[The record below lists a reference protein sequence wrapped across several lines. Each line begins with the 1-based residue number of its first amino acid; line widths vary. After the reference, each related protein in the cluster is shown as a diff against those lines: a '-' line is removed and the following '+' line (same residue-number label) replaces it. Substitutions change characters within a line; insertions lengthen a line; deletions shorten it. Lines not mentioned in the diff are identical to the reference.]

1 MNTNNLLS
9 GGKSLFS
16 LYYYL
21 KNNVSNYDSITEIP
35 EANLT
40 DLKEKSAK
48 GWKVTNASHAFYFGT
63 ELTNLDISFL
73 QTKNLYDVSC
83 LAYFCMKAKSI
94 NFSGLNVSRV
104 TDAGAA
110 FSWCEAATSIDL
122 TGWRLYTVNHI
133 YNLFEYCGSDTA
145 GGLTIKGLED
155 LWVGLGVRRVMI
167 DAYNCFYRCGLSG
180 ALDLSRWTFAKSGN
194 NMNAFLGNCY
204 YLTDITMPSATPEDF
219 GAGFRGCTALKNIN
233 FENFSFA
240 ACTNVKNLFNGAKAL
255 TSVNG
260 YTFDFSAITA
270 ASNAQDAFKDCGL
283 TEARVRVNSSVF
295 ADESAIREATGA
307 PDTMTITI
315 VD

>member
-9 GGKSLFS
+9 GGKNLFS

-21 KNNVSNYDSITEIP
+21 KNNVSGYNGITEIP

-40 DLKEKSAK
+40 DLKEKSTK

-83 LAYFCMKAKSI
+83 LASFCMKAKSI
-94 NFSGLNVSRV
+94 NFSGLNVSHV
-104 TDAGAA
+104 TDASAA
-110 FSWCEAATSIDL
+110 FSWCQAATSIDL
-122 TGWRLYTVNHI
+122 TGWRLYTVRNV
-133 YNLFEYCGSDTA
+133 YNLFYYCGSDTH

-155 LWVGLGVRRVMI
+155 LYVGLGVRMDTI
-167 DAYNCFYRCGLSG
+167 DAHGCFYRCGLSG
-180 ALDLSRWTFAKSGN
+180 ALDLSGWTFAKSGN
-194 NMNAFLGNCY
+194 NMNSFFGGCF
-204 YLTDITMPSATPEDF
+204 YLTDITMPRATPANF
-219 GAGFRGCTALKNIN
+219 GSGFNVCTALKTID
-233 FENFSFA
+233 FRNFSFA
-240 ACTNVKNLFNGAKAL
+240 ACTNVKNLFNGATAL
-255 TSVNG
+255 TSVNS

-270 ASNAQDAFKDCGL
+270 ASDAQDAFKDCGL

>member
-1 MNTNNLLS
+1 MNANNLLS
-9 GGKSLFS
+9 GGKNLFS

-21 KNNVSNYDSITEIP
+21 KNNVSDYSSATEIP

-63 ELTNLDISFL
+63 KLTNLDISFL
-73 QTKNLYDVSC
+73 QAKYLYNVNC
-83 LAYFCMKAKSI
+83 LASFCMAAKSI
-94 NFSGLNVSRV
+94 NFSGLDVKRV

-110 FSWCEAATSIDL
+110 FSWCQAATSIDL
-122 TGWRLYTVNHI
+122 TGWRLYTVTNI
-133 YNLFEYCGSDTA
+133 YNLFYYCGADTE
-145 GGLTIKGLED
+145 GGLTVKGVED
-155 LWVGLGVRRVMI
+155 LYVGLGVRTHTI
-167 DAYNCFYRCGLSG
+167 DAYGCFYRCGLRG
-180 ALDLSRWTFAKSGN
+180 ALDLSGWAFAKSGN
-194 NMNAFLGNCY
+194 NMNAFFGGCS
-204 YLTDITMPSATPEDF
+204 YLTDITMPRAHPADF
-219 GAGFRGCTALKNIN
+219 GAGFNGCTALKNIN
-233 FENFSFA
+233 FESFSFA
-240 ACTNVKNLFNGAKAL
+240 ECTNVKNLFYGAKAL